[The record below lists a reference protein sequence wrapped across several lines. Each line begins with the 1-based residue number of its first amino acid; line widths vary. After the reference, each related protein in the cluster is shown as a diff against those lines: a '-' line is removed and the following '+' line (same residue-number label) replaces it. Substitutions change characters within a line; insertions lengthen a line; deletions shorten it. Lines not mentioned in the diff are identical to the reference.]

1 MKTYDIFATFTGQAS
16 DGLQDVNGYIMSNT
30 ADEVGVTV
38 VPYGTEYPAPLVT
51 SSAPNQVPGI
61 TSGTPATITASQ
73 TVTGRT
79 ATTISGEGS
88 GATFTYVS
96 DGSGVITSIAADA
109 AGTGYLE
116 NDHLSITTTAPH
128 GSQTIKFRLV
138 LGSNK
143 ASVSMELIHDA
154 KAPAPF
160 AVRQVQVNGTD
171 DKSLLFLR
179 ERS

>member
-1 MKTYDIFATFTGQAS
+1 MKTYDIFATYTGKAS

-61 TSGTPATITASQ
+61 TSGTPATITANQ

-79 ATTISGEGS
+79 ATSITGEGS
-88 GATFTYVS
+88 GATFTYSS

-116 NDHLSITTTAPH
+116 NDHLSITTTSAH

-138 LGSNK
+138 TGSNK
-143 ASVSMELIHDA
+143 ASVTMELIHDA

>member
-51 SSAPNQVPGI
+51 SSQPNQKDGI
-61 TSGTPATITASQ
+61 TNGTFTSEANATASA
-73 TVTGRT
+73 RP
-79 ATTISGEGS
+79 ATTISGNGS
-88 GATFTYVS
+88 GATFVYVFDANGDLES
-96 DGSGVITSIAADA
+96 IKADG
-109 AGTGYLE
+109 AGDGYLE
-116 NDHLSITTTAPH
+116 GDHLSITTTAAH

-138 LGSNK
+138 LGSNR
-143 ASVSMELIHDA
+143 AEVAISLIHDQDGPF
-154 KAPAPF
+154 PA
-160 AVRQVQVNGTD
+160 AVREVKVTGSTD
-171 DKSLLFLR
+171 RTLLFLR

>member
-51 SSAPNQVPGI
+51 SSQPNQKDGI
-61 TSGTPATITASQ
+61 TNGTFTSDANATASA
-73 TVTGRT
+73 RT
-79 ATTISGEGS
+79 STTISGNGS
-88 GATFTYVS
+88 GATFVYVFDANGDLDS
-96 DGSGVITSIAADA
+96 IKADG

-116 NDHLSITTTAPH
+116 GDHLSITTTAAH

-138 LGSNK
+138 KGSNK
-143 ASVSMELIHDA
+143 ASVTMELIHDA

>member
-30 ADEVGVTV
+30 SDEVSVTV

-51 SSAPNQVPGI
+51 SSQPNQKDGI
-61 TSGTPATITASQ
+61 TNGTFTSDANATASA
-73 TVTGRT
+73 RP
-79 ATTISGEGS
+79 ATTISGNGS
-88 GATFTYVS
+88 GATFVYVFDANGDLS
-96 DGSGVITSIAADA
+96 SIKADG

-116 NDHLSITTTAPH
+116 GDHLSITTTSAH

-143 ASVSMELIHDA
+143 ASVSMLLIHDA

-160 AVRQVQVNGTD
+160 AVRQVQVDGTD

>member
-51 SSAPNQVPGI
+51 SSQPNQKDGI
-61 TSGTPATITASQ
+61 TNGTFTSDANATASA
-73 TVTGRT
+73 RP
-79 ATTISGEGS
+79 ATTISGNGS
-88 GATFTYVS
+88 GATFVYVFDANGDLDS
-96 DGSGVITSIAADA
+96 IKADG
-109 AGTGYLE
+109 AGDGYLE
-116 NDHLSITTTAPH
+116 NDHLSITTTEAH

-143 ASVSMELIHDA
+143 ASVTMELIHDA

-171 DKSLLFLR
+171 NKSLLFLR

>member
-1 MKTYDIFATFTGQAS
+1 VKTYDIFATFTGQAS
-16 DGLQDVNGYIMSNT
+16 DGLQDVNGYIMSNA

-51 SSAPNQVPGI
+51 SSQPNQKDGI
-61 TSGTPATITASQ
+61 TNGTFTSEANATASA
-73 TVTGRT
+73 RP
-79 ATTISGEGS
+79 ATTISGNGS
-88 GATFTYVS
+88 GATFVYVFDANGDLES
-96 DGSGVITSIAADA
+96 IKADG

-116 NDHLSITTTAPH
+116 GDHLSINTTAAH

-138 LGSNK
+138 TGSNK
-143 ASVSMELIHDA
+143 ASVTMELIHDA